1 LSVWGGESIHD
12 AILSALTS
20 APTGKKIAKYGFTW
34 NGDGTV
40 ATIKAYDSSDALL
53 FTLTFSWNP
62 DGTLSE
68 VSRS

>member
-20 APTGKKIAKYGFTW
+20 APTGKKIAKYAFTW
-34 NGDGTV
+34 NAGGQVD
-40 ATIKAYDSSDALL
+40 TIKAYDSGGALL
-53 FTLTFSWNP
+53 FTLTFSWNA
-62 DGTLSE
+62 DSTLSE